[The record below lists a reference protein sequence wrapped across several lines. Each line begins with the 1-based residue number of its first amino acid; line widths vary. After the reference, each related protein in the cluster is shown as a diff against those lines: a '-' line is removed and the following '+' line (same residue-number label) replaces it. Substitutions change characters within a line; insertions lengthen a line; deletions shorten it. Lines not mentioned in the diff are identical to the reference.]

1 MTAENQL
8 RAILERHCT
17 SLPGEIDSALA
28 KFMEAVLVPAR
39 YGELA
44 HEASQIVHRING
56 SSGSLGFGALSS
68 AARLLEDALNES
80 LLSAT
85 APGEAEIRTL
95 HGLLSDM
102 QKIGEQT
109 RPEDSRL
116 FELDIARMGRNS

>member
-8 RAILERHCT
+8 RAILERHCA

-44 HEASQIVHRING
+44 QEATQIVHRING
-56 SSGSLGFGALSS
+56 SSGSLGFSALSA

-80 LLSAT
+80 LLAGMP
-85 APGEAEIRTL
+85 PGEAEIRML
-95 HGLLSDM
+95 HGLMSDM
-102 QKIGEQT
+102 QKIGERT

-116 FELDIARMGRNS
+116 FELDIAKIGQSS